1 MKRAFAVSLIL
12 ARASCFERPKLA
24 NALNIRSKLNFLISL
39 QVIFKKI
46 KEERV
51 GFLLLYLC
59 LFFWLWIKAY
69 YFESSSFNKEGSLPP
84 TNSNDFSIIS
94 LT

>member
-59 LFFWLWIKAY
+59 LFFWLWIKVYPAIIANSKDINAP
-69 YFESSSFNKEGSLPP
+69 FFALPM
-84 TNSNDFSIIS
+84 NVS
-94 LT
+94 